1 MKYSKK
7 IDYLLVVIGCFVAI
21 YARAEEE
28 QNLFVLVLGIVTLM
42 YGLFRIS
49 STIPHKKNKDNDSA
63 I

>member
-7 IDYLLVVIGCFVAI
+7 IDYLFIVIGCFVAI
-21 YARAEEE
+21 YAQAEEE
-28 QNLFVLVLGIVTLM
+28 QNQLILVLGIVLLM